1 MTGERM
7 DSTLAALLG
16 AIIGG
21 LLSVVA
27 SWLAQRVQSK
37 SQWLAQE
44 IARRQQLYS
53 EFLDAA
59 VCCYGDALEHD
70 EIDMVAVAK
79 LYGEMGRM
87 RLNSSEPVV
96 LEAYEI
102 VRKILATYMDANR
115 SRSEVGELLSRD
127 AIDLYAAFAD
137 ACRAELQLQPQ
148 RIIRNS
154 PLSFRPMP
162 RMEPADG

>member
-1 MTGERM
+1 M

-37 SQWLAQE
+37 SQWRTQE

-53 EFLDAA
+53 EFLNAA
-59 VCCYGDALEHD
+59 VCAYADALQHSQ
-70 EIDMVAVAK
+70 IDTNAVSR

-87 RLNSSEPVV
+87 RLNSSEPVL
-96 LEAYEI
+96 LESY
-102 VRKILATYMDANR
+102 RLLHKILAAYKDTNR
-115 SRSEVGELLSRD
+115 TSSEVGELFSND
-127 AIDLYAAFAD
+127 AIDLYTDFSD
-137 ACRAELQLQPQ
+137 ACRAELMQLQPEHQ
-148 RIIRNS
+148 RRDS
-154 PLSFRPMP
+154 QLSFRPMP
-162 RMEPADG
+162 RMTMPNGG

>member
-1 MTGERM
+1 M

-27 SWLAQRVQSK
+27 SWLAQQVQSK
-37 SQWLAQE
+37 SQWLTQE

-53 EFLDAA
+53 EFLNAA
-59 VCCYGDALEHD
+59 VCAYADALEHD
-70 EIDMVAVAK
+70 QIDTRAVSE

-87 RLNSSEPVV
+87 RLNSSEPVL
-96 LEAYEI
+96 LEAYKI
-102 VRKILATYMDANR
+102 VHKILETYKDTNR
-115 SRSEVGELLSRD
+115 SSSEVGDLLSRD
-127 AIDLYAAFAD
+127 AINLYTDFSD
-137 ACRAELQLQPQ
+137 ACRAELLQLQPQ
-148 RIIRNS
+148 RFSRSS

-162 RMEPADG
+162 RMDVPGG

>member
-1 MTGERM
+1 M

-21 LLSVVA
+21 ALSVLA
-27 SWLAQRVQSK
+27 SWLAQRVQSR

-59 VCCYGDALEHD
+59 VCCYSDALEHD
-70 EIDMVAVAK
+70 QVDTAAVAK

-87 RLNSSEPVV
+87 RFNSSEAVL
-96 LEAYEI
+96 LEAYKI
-102 VRKILATYMDANR
+102 VKKILATYMDPNR
-115 SRSEVGELLSRD
+115 TRAEVGELLSND
-127 AIDLYAAFAD
+127 AVVLYNGFAD
-137 ACRAELQLQPQ
+137 ACRAELLQLQPQ
-148 RIIRNS
+148 RIFRNTALRLR
-154 PLSFRPMP
+154 PVPGMGLSN
-162 RMEPADG
+162 G

>member
-1 MTGERM
+1 MN
-7 DSTLAALLG
+7 STLAALLG

-37 SQWLAQE
+37 AQWLTQE

-59 VCCYGDALEHD
+59 VCAYADALQHD
-70 EIDMVAVAK
+70 QIDTNAVSK

-87 RLNSSEPVV
+87 RLNSSEPVLLESYKILRKI
-96 LEAYEI
+96 LEAY
-102 VRKILATYMDANR
+102 KDTNR
-115 SRSEVGELLSRD
+115 SSSEVGELLSRD
-127 AIDLYAAFAD
+127 SINLYTDFSD
-137 ACRAELQLQPQ
+137 ACRAELLQLEPQ
-148 RIIRNS
+148 HHKRSS
-154 PLSFRPMP
+154 PLSFHPMP
-162 RMEPADG
+162 RMTMPNG

>member
-1 MTGERM
+1 M

-27 SWLAQRVQSK
+27 SWLAQQVQSK
-37 SQWLAQE
+37 SQWLTQE

-59 VCCYGDALEHD
+59 VCAYADALEHD
-70 EIDMVAVAK
+70 QIDTKAVSE

-87 RLNSSEPVV
+87 RLNSSEPVL
-96 LEAYEI
+96 LEAYKI
-102 VRKILATYMDANR
+102 VHKILDTYKDTNR
-115 SRSEVGELLSRD
+115 SSSEVGDLLSRD
-127 AIDLYAAFAD
+127 AIELYTDFSD
-137 ACRAELQLQPQ
+137 ACRAELLLLQPQ
-148 RIIRNS
+148 RFDRSS
-154 PLSFRPMP
+154 PLSFRPVP
-162 RMEPADG
+162 RM